1 MCASWPPKAP
11 THPCLGEDALRCP
24 SLPERSLVDSLVP
37 RYGHL
42 LDRDG
47 RQFPRRQFAGSA
59 RSHTVGQA
67 VLGKRGWSG
76 RTVPVGLRLA
86 VQTRGELTRAQRVVC
101 LKRLVYPG
109 TRRQILRVVV
119 RLKLR

>member
-1 MCASWPPKAP
+1 MREWHSQNQSR
-11 THPCLGEDALRCP
+11 HRIRRGEKTQYFIPFFAVGDN
-24 SLPERSLVDSLVP
+24 
-37 RYGHL
+37 
-42 LDRDG
+42 
-47 RQFPRRQFAGSA
+47 RRQFAGSA
-59 RSHTVGQA
+59 RSHPAGQA